1 MSSEEKKSE
10 TIEKSTM
17 KEKSDENED
26 SGLAQFKEETF
37 QKFIIEKALTRPE
50 ANCCTYNKGYITQEC
65 FVCMTCFQET
75 KKRSIICLGCSI
87 KCHED
92 NHDIA
97 PIGFKRHMRCD
108 CGNSKFLIE
117 CKLKKKEEVDYEN
130 EENVYNHN
138 MENKYCFCDEEDD
151 GNSTMAQCFFCE
163 DWFHKEHLNIYGM
176 NNELNK
182 NNENNENEE
191 DELPNLDLTCKNCV
205 IKLKDI
211 LSGYNLKK
219 IVFGL
224 IPKEPKETVGQ
235 NKIIELK
242 DDNNDNIEENNDK
255 TLLGKKRNPPDDLN
269 NELKEEKKDEIKEKK
284 DENNLDKNKDNNNN
298 EKCKLNI
305 SQESSEFLSNVI
317 KNEQN
322 LFIDCEIFLK
332 NICHCKSCS
341 KKYIEL
347 GYAFLNKKNEFQEW
361 AERKTFDDI
370 INDDKFIEEAKND
383 SQFSLENVEKSVIDF
398 FKSKEYRQLTVE
410 QQLLIKGYIGEL
422 SNKLGE
428 YVSTLNH
435 TVITVEDI
443 YNFINKYKDYFEK
456 LKQE

>member
-1 MSSEEKKSE
+1 MSSEEKKVE
-10 TIEKSTM
+10 TCEKPS
-17 KEKSDENED
+17 KEKEEEIED
-26 SGLAQFKEETF
+26 SGLAQFKEEAL
-37 QKFIIEKALTRPE
+37 QKCIIEKALTRPE

-75 KKRSIICLGCSI
+75 KKRAVICLGCSI
-87 KCHED
+87 KCHDD

-97 PIGFKRHMRCD
+97 PIGFKHHIRCD
-108 CGNSKFLIE
+108 CGNKNFYIE
-117 CKLKKKEEVDYEN
+117 CKLKKKEEIEYEN
-130 EENVYNHN
+130 QENVYNHN

-163 DWFHKEHLNIYGM
+163 DWFHKEHLNIYGI
-176 NNELNK
+176 NLEEQK
-182 NNENNENEE
+182 EE
-191 DELPNLDLTCKNCV
+191 DLPNLDLVCKNCV
-205 IKLKDI
+205 KKLKDI
-211 LSGYNLKK
+211 LLGYDLKK
-219 IVFGL
+219 IVYGL
-224 IPKEPKETVGQ
+224 MPKEQ
-235 NKIIELK
+235 NNIIEIK
-242 DDNNDNIEENNDK
+242 DEENNQDK
-255 TLLGKKRNPPDDLN
+255 SFLGKKRNTPDDI
-269 NELKEEKKDEIKEKK
+269 NEIREDKKEEIKE
-284 DENNLDKNKDNNNN
+284 NNNDINKINN
-298 EKCKLNI
+298 EKNKCKLNKA
-305 SQESSEFLSNVI
+305 QENEEFLSQI
-317 KNEQN
+317 IQNEQN

-332 NICHCKSCS
+332 NICQCESCTN
-341 KKYIEL
+341 KYIEL
-347 GYAFLNKKNEFQEW
+347 GFNFLNDKKAFKEW
-361 AERKTFDDI
+361 SERKTFDDI